1 MLPDCETSL
10 ENELQ
15 PNSLLFFDC
24 SMSLL
29 TLQLF
34 LDEGFDSNFY
44 EGLDLARLSVQ
55 FLKRQLRDIM
65 RLLRSPLPSLSLQT
79 PPEDPTRRPRRR
91 HPPLVLH
98 CAGGLL

>member
-1 MLPDCETSL
+1 
-10 ENELQ
+10 
-15 PNSLLFFDC
+15 
-24 SMSLL
+24 MSLL

-79 PPEDPTRRPRRR
+79 PPEDPTRRP
-91 HPPLVLH
+91 HPKTPEEASSTRVTLCRGIVVGIL
-98 CAGGLL
+98 GGITSSLET